1 MEILVST
8 LKQTLMIT
16 AFVLFMMVVIEYINV
31 QSRNLWVDKLQ
42 HLLVQQISTAASD
55 LIDFKCY

>member
-1 MEILVST
+1 MEMFVSI

-16 AFVLFMMVVIEYINV
+16 AFVLSVMVVIEYINV

-55 LIDFKCY
+55 LINSK

>member
-1 MEILVST
+1 MMEIFVST

-16 AFVLFMMVVIEYINV
+16 AYVLSVMVVIEYINV

-55 LIDFKCY
+55 LIDSK

>member
-1 MEILVST
+1 MEMFVSI

-16 AFVLFMMVVIEYINV
+16 AFVLSVMVVIEYINV

-42 HLLVQQISTAASD
+42 HLLIQQFSPTASD
-55 LIDFKCY
+55 LINSK